1 MRARR
6 IGLCLAVLI
15 VLVGLVPSLDI
26 RPDPATGEVGLLPI
40 AAAVLAS
47 AFALATLLLLV
58 PAWLGVRSA
67 ALAIGILLL
76 VGILQALPVFFVPA
90 ELVPAGGVV
99 LVAVSSLLSVT
110 SCILVVFDFPRML
123 LITAALFVTI
133 AVYAGL
139 VAALSALLPASA
151 DRVVQTGSAVVVA
164 IMFQP
169 ILSLMRRTIGRTLY
183 GGRIDPAHT
192 ALRVNQRLGDG
203 EGVVEA
209 ALEEARSALR
219 LPLLEVIDHD
229 TVVAAAGSGRESAA
243 TALVSLDEA
252 AVLALRVTMRE
263 GERRLHRDDRAA
275 LALVATP
282 LALLL
287 RESGL
292 LAELLTMRAAAA
304 HARENERAALHR
316 ELHDGLGPLLTG
328 AVFRA
333 DAARKL
339 LGDQS
344 DAVAS
349 TLDIVR
355 TDLRTAIGE
364 VRRVVYGLRPSEL
377 EQRGLWSAIT
387 RRAGAVG
394 AEMRLP
400 AHQADLPE
408 AVEIAVYRIVT
419 EALANV
425 ERHAPG
431 AAVLV
436 EVRLTDGAVDVRVDD
451 EGHVA
456 ATVQDGVGLTSLR
469 HRAGELGGDLT
480 AGPTPGGWSVRAH
493 IPFG

>member
-15 VLVGLVPSLDI
+15 VLSGLVPSLDI
-26 RPDPATGEVGLLPI
+26 RPDPSTGEIGVLPI

-58 PAWLGVRSA
+58 PAWRGVRSA
-67 ALAIGILLL
+67 ALAIGILQL
-76 VGILQALPVFFVPA
+76 VGILQGLPVFFVPA

-99 LVAVSSLLSVT
+99 LVAVGWLLSVT

-123 LITAALFVTI
+123 LTTAALFVTI

-139 VAALSALLPASA
+139 VAGLSALVPAGA

-169 ILSLMRRTIGRTLY
+169 IMGLMRRTIGRTFY

-192 ALRVNQRLGDG
+192 ALRVSQRLGDG

-209 ALEEARSALR
+209 ALDEARSALR
-219 LPLLEVIDHD
+219 LPLLEVIEQGA
-229 TVVAAAGSGRESAA
+229 VVAAAGSGREGAA
-243 TALVSLDEA
+243 TALVSLDEGTA
-252 AVLALRVTMRE
+252 LALRVTLRE
-263 GERRLHRDDRAA
+263 GERRLHRSDRSA

-292 LAELLTMRAAAA
+292 LAELLTMRAATA

-339 LGDQS
+339 LGNQS
-344 DAVAS
+344 DAVAA

-364 VRRVVYGLRPSEL
+364 VRRVVYGLRPIEL
-377 EQRGLWSAIT
+377 EQRGLWSAIV
-387 RRAGAVG
+387 RRAEALG
-394 AEMRLP
+394 AEIRLP
-400 AHQADLPE
+400 GHEPDMPE

-431 AAVLV
+431 ADVLV
-436 EVRLTDGAVDVRVDD
+436 EVRLADGAVDVRVDD
-451 EGHVA
+451 EGHA
-456 ATVQDGVGLTSLR
+456 AAIAADGIGLTSLR
-469 HRAGELGGDLT
+469 HRAEELGGNFT
-480 AGPTPGGWSVRAH
+480 AGPTSGGWSVRAH
-493 IPFG
+493 LPFG

>member
-6 IGLCLAVLI
+6 VGLCLAVLI
-15 VLVGLVPSLDI
+15 VLVGVIPALDI
-26 RPDPATGEVGLLPI
+26 HADPSTGELGLLPI
-40 AAAVLAS
+40 AAAVLAC
-47 AFALATLLLLV
+47 AFAFATLLLLV
-58 PAWLGVRSA
+58 PAWRGVRPA
-67 ALAIGILLL
+67 ALAIGILQL
-76 VGILQALPVFFVPA
+76 VGIVQVLPVFFVPA

-99 LVAVSSLLSVT
+99 LVAVGSLLSVT
-110 SCILVVFDFPRML
+110 SCVLVVFDFPRTL
-123 LITAALFVTI
+123 LTAAALFVTI

-139 VAALSALLPASA
+139 VAGLSALVPDTA

-169 ILSLMRRTIGRTLY
+169 ILGLMRRTIGRTFY

-219 LPLLEVIDHD
+219 LPLLEVIEHD
-229 TVVAAAGSGRESAA
+229 TVVAAAGSGREGAA
-243 TALVSLDEA
+243 TALVSLGA
-252 AVLALRVTMRE
+252 GNVLALRVTLRE
-263 GERRLHRDDRAA
+263 GERRLHGSDRSA

-282 LALLL
+282 LALLV

-328 AVFRA
+328 AVFRT

-339 LGDQS
+339 LGNQS
-344 DAVAS
+344 DAVAG

-355 TDLRTAIGE
+355 ADLRTAIAE
-364 VRRVVYGLRPSEL
+364 VRRVVYGLRPIEL
-377 EQRGLWSAIT
+377 EQRGLWSAIV
-387 RRAGAVG
+387 RRAEALG

-400 AHQADLPE
+400 DHQVNLPE
-408 AVEIAVYRIVT
+408 AVELAVYRIVT

-431 AAVLV
+431 ADVLV

-456 ATVQDGVGLTSLR
+456 AATADGIGLTSLR
-469 HRAGELGGDLT
+469 HRAEELGGNFT
-480 AGPTPGGWSVRAH
+480 AGPISGGWGVRAH
-493 IPFG
+493 LPFG